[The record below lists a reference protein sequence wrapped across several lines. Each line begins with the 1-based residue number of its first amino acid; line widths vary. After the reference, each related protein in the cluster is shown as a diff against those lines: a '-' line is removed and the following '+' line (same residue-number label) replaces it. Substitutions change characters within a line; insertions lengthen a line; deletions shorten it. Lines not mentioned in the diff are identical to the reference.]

1 MSDILLDVKDLVI
14 HYETDD
20 GLVQALNG
28 VSLQIHTSP
37 ASRGRI
43 SF

>member
-28 VSLQIHTSP
+28 VSQQIHT
-37 ASRGRI
+37 GKTL
-43 SF
+43 